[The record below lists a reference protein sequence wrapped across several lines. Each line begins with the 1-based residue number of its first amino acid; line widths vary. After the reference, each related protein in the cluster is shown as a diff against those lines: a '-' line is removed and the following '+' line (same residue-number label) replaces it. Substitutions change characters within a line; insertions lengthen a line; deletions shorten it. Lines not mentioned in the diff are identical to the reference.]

1 MDDIVAVI
9 FGFFATIFEGI
20 LSWIQDSKMKTWQ
33 VVAILVVSLLV
44 LIVIAFACISF
55 F

>member
-1 MDDIVAVI
+1 MDDLIAVI
-9 FGFFATIFEGI
+9 FGFFATVFEGI

-33 VVAILVVSLLV
+33 IGAVFVVSLLV
-44 LIVIAFACISF
+44 LAAIAFICISF

>member
-1 MDDIVAVI
+1 MDDLIAVI
-9 FGFFATIFEGI
+9 FGFFAAIFEGI

-33 VVAILVVSLLV
+33 VFAVFVVSLLA
-44 LIVIAFACISF
+44 LAAIAFICISF